1 MKALFKN
8 TIFVAVLI
16 GTSISSGYSQGMRT
30 IDSLK
35 IELYKP
41 LPDTLRVAILSEI
54 GYIYRTIQTDS
65 SKEYCFSALKLAR
78 SVGFKQGEALTLA
91 NLGWTYRMVSDYYNA
106 QKCLTESEKIANEL
120 GFSLVLAHIYQVRG
134 LIYFDLKDY
143 NLAEQY
149 IVKSRNLYGQFN
161 EKTEEVTIAT
171 EITLIDMLDMQGRYD
186 TAFVVAQDLYK
197 YALDVNAKGSYGITC
212 SKVARAYL
220 RLNKLDSASILIEKT
235 LSYGS
240 DEKITRVL
248 FFANQ
253 MKGELFERKNQID
266 SAIYYINEAYLLAF
280 RYKFYVNALQSSTL
294 LTSLYNKKN
303 DIQNAYKYLNIT
315 SALKDSVQGVKK
327 MIGLQR
333 LLIEEQ
339 NNAYTLKEEIIVS
352 SNKRKQNIFLGL
364 AGIFLTLILVQ
375 VWNNKRIQKSR
386 DREKEQKEK
395 VESTLKELKSTQAQ
409 LIQKEKLASLGEL
422 TAGIAH
428 EIQNPLN
435 FVNNFSELSVD
446 LIKDIKEERQ
456 KIRENRDEELENE
469 LLADLSS
476 NQEKINH
483 HGKRASNIVKGM
495 LEHSRAST
503 GVKEL
508 TDINKLADEYL
519 RLSYHGLR
527 AKDKDFNADFKTDFE
542 GNLPKIE
549 VIPQDMGRV
558 LLNLINNAFYA
569 VNQRKQDVIAR
580 NEAISSYTPS
590 VFVSTQQL
598 ENQIIIK
605 VKDNGTGMS
614 ESVKAKIFQPFF
626 TTKPTGQGTGLG
638 LSLAYDI
645 VTKGHG
651 GTLTVESTKGV
662 GTEFI
667 VKLPNQ

>member
-8 TIFVAVLI
+8 RILVGVII
-16 GTSISSGYSQGMRT
+16 GLFISSAYSQGMKT

-35 IELYKP
+35 IELNKP
-41 LPDTLRVAILSEI
+41 LPDTLRVSMLSEI
-54 GYIYRTIQTDS
+54 GYIYRTIQNDS
-65 SKEYCFSALKLAR
+65 SKKYGFSALQLAR
-78 SVGFKQGEALTLA
+78 NIGFKQGEAQTLA

-106 QKCLTESEKIANEL
+106 QKCLTESEKIANKL
-120 GFSLVLAHIYQVRG
+120 GFSLVLAHIYHVRG

-149 IVKSRNLYGQFN
+149 IIKSRNLYDQLN
-161 EKTEEVTIAT
+161 EKTREVTIAT
-171 EITLIDMLDMQGRYD
+171 AITLIDMLDMQGRYD
-186 TAFVVAQDLYK
+186 TAFVVAQNLYK
-197 YALDVNAKGSYGITC
+197 YALNVNAIGTYGITC

-220 RLNKLDSASILIEKT
+220 RLNKLDSASLLIEKT

-240 DEKITRVL
+240 NEKITRVL
-248 FFANQ
+248 FFGNQ

-266 SAIYYINEAYLLAF
+266 SAIYYMNEAYLIAF

-303 DIQNAYKYLNIT
+303 DTQNAFKYLNIT

-339 NNAYTLKEEIIVS
+339 NNAYTLKEEIII
-352 SNKRKQNIFLGL
+352 NANNRKQNIFLGL
-364 AGIFLTLILVQ
+364 ASIFISLIVIQ
-375 VWNNKRIQKSR
+375 IWNNNKIKKLHH
-386 DREKEQKEK
+386 REKEQKETIEK
-395 VESTLKELKSTQAQ
+395 AFAELRSTQNQ

-446 LIKDIKEERQ
+446 LAKDLKEEIH
-456 KIRENRDEELENE
+456 KPNIDKEYVEEL
-469 LLADLSS
+469 LTDLSQ

-483 HGKRASNIVKGM
+483 HGKRASSIVKGM

-503 GVKEL
+503 GVKEM
-508 TDINKLADEYL
+508 TDINALADEYF

-527 AKDKDFNADFKTDFE
+527 AKDKDFNATIETGFDK
-542 GNLPKIE
+542 NLPKINI
-549 VIPQDMGRV
+549 IPQDMGRV
-558 LLNLINNAFYA
+558 LLNLFNNAFYA
-569 VNQRKQDVIAR
+569 VNEKSKQNTEGV
-580 NEAISSYTPS
+580 SFKPT
-590 VFVSTQQL
+590 VFLSTQFID
-598 ENQIIIK
+598 NQIVIK
-605 VKDNGTGMS
+605 VKDNGMGMP
-614 ESVKAKIFQPFF
+614 ESVRAKVFQPFF
-626 TTKPTGQGTGLG
+626 TTKPTGSGTGLG

-651 GTLTVESTKGV
+651 GALEVESIEGE
-662 GTEFI
+662 GTEFKI
-667 VKLPNQ
+667 KLPIH